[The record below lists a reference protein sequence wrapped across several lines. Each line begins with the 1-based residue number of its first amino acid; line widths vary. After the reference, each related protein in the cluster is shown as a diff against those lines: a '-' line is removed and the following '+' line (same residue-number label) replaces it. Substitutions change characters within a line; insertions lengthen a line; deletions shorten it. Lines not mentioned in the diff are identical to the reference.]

1 MTRTAFGILAALA
14 LTCGTAAAQAARTGP
29 TFSLG
34 AGSGQQLVLTPD
46 AAYDYVH
53 DRYFTVH
60 GHGLIEGVLSA
71 SNGGILAVTTPIN
84 ANRLAWAGEYAQTPR
99 VAFSPDVN
107 GGAGGYLVTWHET
120 MPAGFA
126 QVHGRL
132 VSADGVAIGGDIVI
146 SLEAVNVP
154 TSTNWLMG
162 PAVAY
167 STQSHEFL
175 VTWMGSYGASNDI
188 RCNRLNA
195 AGAVLQASVTPVTTA
210 SPDWERDPDVVYN
223 PNADEFFIVYAG
235 FHNAANYAYVAG
247 QRVKAGTGQ
256 LLGGAVEY
264 DQNGGSRVATYIP
277 AVVYNSQSQQYLAVW
292 YHATSTFAGF
302 YGIKINADGSAGSAL
317 IVESSIYKAY
327 DALGLKY
334 NQVSGDYLVVT
345 HSTGSEDA
353 AISIKP
359 DGTPYDNGFLATS
372 TAGTAGANGNFN
384 PRLATSTRSATY
396 QLVTASGFSFIG
408 TQFIVSG
415 GAPPPPPPTAQ
426 PRPIIS
432 IDSPVGGLVTQPFDV
447 SGWAAD
453 LGASSG
459 SGVDAIHVW
468 AWPANGS
475 PQIFV
480 GSTTPGISRPD
491 VGAILGGARFTN
503 SGYRVTVSNLPAGT
517 YTLTV
522 YLHST
527 VTNTFNA
534 ARSVVVTVNAFS
546 APSLS
551 VDTPGV
557 GATVPAS
564 GFLVGGWAIDRGAA
578 SGPGIW
584 AVHVWAFNLNGAPA
598 QFAAAAT
605 YGSARPDLGA
615 LFGAQFTNSGYNAMI
630 RNLAPGTYDLAVL
643 GLSTVTGTFNVMKI
657 VRVVVR

>member
-1 MTRTAFGILAALA
+1 MTRTALGILAALA

-120 MPAGFA
+120 VPGGFA
-126 QVHGRL
+126 QVRGRL

-154 TSTNWLMG
+154 TTTNWTMG

-175 VTWMGSYGASNDI
+175 VTWMGSYTASNDI

-195 AGAVLQASVTPVTTA
+195 SGVVLQAAVTPVTTA

-223 PNADEFFIVYAG
+223 NDTDEFLIVYAG
-235 FHNAANYAYVAG
+235 YHNVANYAYVAG

-256 LLGGAVEY
+256 LLGGSVEY
-264 DQNGGSRVATYIP
+264 DQIGAGATYIP
-277 AVVYNSQSQQYLAVW
+277 AVAYNSQSRQYLAVW
-292 YHATSTFAGF
+292 YHRSSTVIAF
-302 YGIKINADGSAGSAL
+302 YGIKINADGTAASGL

-372 TAGTAGANGNFN
+372 TAGTAGAKGNFN

-415 GAPPPPPPTAQ
+415 GAPPPPPPTTAAAEANHIGRRAGRRPGKSAVRRLGLGRR
-426 PRPIIS
+426 PRRL
-432 IDSPVGGLVTQPFDV
+432 GGLRGRRDSRLGVAGQRQPPDLRRIYDPRAT
-447 SGWAAD
+447 AARRRRD
-453 LGASSG
+453 PGRGPFHQQRLSRDGQE
-459 SGVDAIHVW
+459 
-468 AWPANGS
+468 PA
-475 PQIFV
+475 
-480 GSTTPGISRPD
+480 
-491 VGAILGGARFTN
+491 ARHLHAH
-503 SGYRVTVSNLPAGT
+503 GLPAQ
-517 YTLTV
+517 
-522 YLHST
+522 HSHQY
-527 VTNTFNA
+527 VQRRA
-534 ARSVVVTVNAFS
+534 QCGGDRHRLQRS
-546 APSLS
+546 
-551 VDTPGV
+551 
-557 GATVPAS
+557 GA
-564 GFLVGGWAIDRGAA
+564 
-578 SGPGIW
+578 
-584 AVHVWAFNLNGAPA
+584 
-598 QFAAAAT
+598 
-605 YGSARPDLGA
+605 
-615 LFGAQFTNSGYNAMI
+615 
-630 RNLAPGTYDLAVL
+630 
-643 GLSTVTGTFNVMKI
+643 
-657 VRVVVR
+657 VR